1 MKKKQKLCLFDILGC
16 LIFGIIVLICVYPF
30 YYIFI
35 YSISDP
41 SEVVKGIF
49 LFPAGLSFSNY
60 KDVFEIAGLFS
71 AFGVSVLRTVLGTAL
86 TVFSCALYAY
96 LVTKK
101 ELPFR
106 KFFYRLAV
114 ITMYLNAGLI
124 PVYLTLKTYGLRN
137 SFLVYILPAMLS
149 AYYIILIKTFMEQLP
164 PALEESARIDGAG
177 HFAVFF
183 KIILPLS
190 KPILATIAVFA
201 AVGQWNSWFD
211 NYLYCTDETLKTLQY
226 LLYNVLNDAQ
236 NKANAMAMASA
247 NTVSAM
253 QQAST
258 NQISAEGVRMTI
270 TMIATLPILCIYPF
284 MQKYFVKGITLGAVK
299 G

>member
-1 MKKKQKLCLFDILGC
+1 MKKKKKIKLFDIVTC
-16 LIFGIIVLICVYPF
+16 LIFGLIVLICIYPF

-41 SEVVKGIF
+41 GEVAKGIF
-49 LFPAGLSFSNY
+49 LLPAGFSLENY
-60 KDVFEIAGLFS
+60 KEILEMKGIFE
-71 AFGVSVLRTVLGTAL
+71 AFGISVLRTVLGTAL
-86 TVFSCALYAY
+86 TVLSCALYGY

-124 PVYLTLKTYGLRN
+124 PVYLTIKAYGLRN
-137 SFLVYILPAMLS
+137 NFLVYILPVMLS
-149 AYYIILIKTFMEQLP
+149 AYYIILIKTFIEQLP

-211 NYLYCTDETLKTLQY
+211 NYLYCTDENLKTLQF

-236 NKANAMAMASA
+236 NKANAMATSSA
-247 NTVSAM
+247 GVIAGM
-253 QQAST
+253 EQAGM
-258 NQISAEGVRMTI
+258 ISAEGVRMTI
-270 TMIATLPILCIYPF
+270 TMVATLPILCVYPF
-284 MQKYFVKGITLGAVK
+284 MQRYFVKGITLGAVK

>member
-16 LIFGIIVLICVYPF
+16 LIFGVIVLICVYPF

-41 SEVVKGIF
+41 GEVVKGIF
-49 LFPAGLSFSNY
+49 LLPAGLSLSNY
-60 KDVFEIAGLFS
+60 KEVFEIDGLFR
-71 AFGVSVLRTVLGTAL
+71 AFGVSLLRTVIGTAL

-114 ITMYLNAGLI
+114 ITMYLNAGMI

-137 SFLVYILPAMLS
+137 NFLVYILPAMLS

-211 NYLYCTDETLKTLQY
+211 NYLYCTDESLKTLQY

-247 NTVSAM
+247 STVSAM